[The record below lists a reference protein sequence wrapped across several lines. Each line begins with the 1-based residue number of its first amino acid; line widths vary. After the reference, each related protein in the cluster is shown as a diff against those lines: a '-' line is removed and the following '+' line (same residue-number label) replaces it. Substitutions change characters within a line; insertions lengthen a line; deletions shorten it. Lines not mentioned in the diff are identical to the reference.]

1 MGAKTSEA
9 ALLEILRRGVANGA
23 SDIHLKVSESPLYRV
38 NGQLHVEPGAPT
50 LTPEDTRQLG
60 AMLLSKGGFT
70 FGVDQVREFDFAYS
84 ARKIGRF
91 RVNLYRSRGSFA
103 VVIRLIPHKVP
114 DLASMAL
121 PPVLQDLA
129 LVQRGLILVTGT
141 AGSGKSTSLAGMLD
155 HINRRRRCH
164 ILTIEDPI
172 EYLHRNRK
180 AAVSQREVGT
190 DTQSFLSAFRGAL
203 RQDPDVILVGELRD
217 AESMDMAL
225 KAAETGHVVMATLHT
240 MDTPKTINRILSF
253 FPTGTEAEI
262 RSRLADCLAAVV
274 SQRLV
279 KRADRRGRIAAC
291 EILVATDAIRECIR
305 DPSKTVN
312 IRSFQENGES
322 YGMQT
327 FDQHIIQLFA
337 DGVLDRET
345 ARLAATSPSNFDRLV
360 AILDTEKDVARER
373 ASQRRPSIDEH
384 TEPSLERISPFK
396 PGKG

>member
-1 MGAKTSEA
+1 MSGPSEA
-9 ALLEILRRGVANGA
+9 ALQEILRRGVANGA
-23 SDIHLKVSESPLYRV
+23 SDIHLKVSESPLYRI
-38 NGQLHVEPGAPT
+38 NGQLHVEPGAAP
-50 LTPEDTRQLG
+50 LTPEDTRKLG
-60 AMLLSKGGFT
+60 AMLLSRGGFT
-70 FGVDQVREFDFAYS
+70 FSVDQVREFDFAYS

-103 VVIRLIPHKVP
+103 IVVRLIPHKVP
-114 DLASMAL
+114 DLDVMDL
-121 PPVLQDLA
+121 PAVFSDLA
-129 LVQRGLILVTGT
+129 MVQRGLILVTGT
-141 AGSGKSTSLAGMLD
+141 AGSGKSTTLAAMLD
-155 HINRRRRCH
+155 HINRKRRCH

-253 FPTGTEAEI
+253 FPSGTEAEI

-279 KRADRRGRIAAC
+279 KRADGRGRIAAC

-305 DPSKTVN
+305 DPGKTLN
-312 IRSFQENGES
+312 IRSLQENGES

-327 FDQHIIQLFA
+327 FDQHIIQLFGE
-337 DGVLDRET
+337 GVLDRET

-373 ASQRRPSIDEH
+373 IAQNRPADANHS
-384 TEPSLERISPFK
+384 EPSLERIQPFK